1 MLQRVITSFV
11 ALAIFFAVVLLGEVA
26 FCVAVGVVTV
36 WMLLE
41 MYKAIDAGKPLTILG
56 MVSAVLIGLFAC
68 LGFAIQGTTVLAIM
82 LSIMMFLIATVYLH
96 GKIEFKKVYSVA
108 FLTWYIVLSM
118 FCIIKLYFQ
127 PTVAEFMRSGIFGVL
142 PIFVCAWM
150 TDVGAY
156 FSGYFFG
163 KHKLIERVSP
173 KKTVE
178 GAIGGVIVAVLSC
191 WLYLFIVD
199 KFFGAYVMDYGMM
212 AIMAAIASVLAQ
224 FGDLAASVIKREVGI
239 KDFGTIF
246 PGHGGFLDRF
256 DSVIFIAPFVYYF
269 MTYVPVLWA
278 FGNWF

>member
-26 FCVAVGVVTV
+26 FCIAAGLLTV
-36 WMLLE
+36 FMLFE
-41 MYKAIDAGKPLTILG
+41 MYKAIDAGKTLTVLG
-56 MVSAVLIGLFAC
+56 IVSAILIGVFKLLFKDV
-68 LGFAIQGTTVLAIM
+68 GFAVIA
-82 LSIMMFLIATVYLH
+82 SIMMFLIATVYLH
-96 GKIEFKKVYSVA
+96 GRIEFKKVYSVA
-108 FLTWYIVLSM
+108 FLTWYITLSM
-118 FCIIKLYFQ
+118 FYI
-127 PTVAEFMRSGIFGVL
+127 VALMTSGGIFVVL
-142 PIFVCAWM
+142 LIFLCAWM

-191 WLYLFIVD
+191 LLYVFIVNT
-199 KFFGAYVMDYGMM
+199 FFKAYLDYGPIAVMGAM
-212 AIMAAIASVLAQ
+212 ASVLAQ

-278 FGNWF
+278 FRDYYSGLLF